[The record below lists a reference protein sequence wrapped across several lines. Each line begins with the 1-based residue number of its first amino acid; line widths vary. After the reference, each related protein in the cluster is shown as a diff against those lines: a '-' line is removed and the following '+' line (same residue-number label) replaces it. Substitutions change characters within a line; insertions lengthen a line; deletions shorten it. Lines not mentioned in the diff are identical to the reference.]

1 MYWTEIF
8 FILFILFYKGIYWF
22 YELGQENSLLSIF
35 VSPDYLAR
43 PQQQQCSAVAE
54 TGRQERNLHL
64 VKRTESWGSTGAPT
78 CQLEG
83 GEGGG
88 GRQVVGTAV
97 GSRCLSSNSH
107 TYNNHDDKHISHRWM
122 CWLPFAAHWFVHLI
136 NVTNCENKQ
145 RNKIN
150 PLPFSLCSFRLLLP
164 LFHSPGSP
172 DRVSLLLQS
181 LFLRLISLSVF
192 LLPA

>member
-22 YELGQENSLLSIF
+22 YSLGQENSLLSIF
-35 VSPDYLAR
+35 VSPDYLTR
-43 PQQQQCSAVAE
+43 PQQQCSAVAE
-54 TGRQERNLHL
+54 TGRQERYLHL

-83 GEGGG
+83 GGGG

-97 GSRCLSSNSH
+97 GSQFLSSNSH
-107 TYNNHDDKHISHRWM
+107 TYNHDNNKHISHRWM

-150 PLPFSLCSFRLLLP
+150 PLPFSMCSFRLLLP
-164 LFHSPGSP
+164 QFHSPGSLN
-172 DRVSLLLQS
+172 RVSLLLQWLLLS
-181 LFLRLISLSVF
+181 LISLSVS